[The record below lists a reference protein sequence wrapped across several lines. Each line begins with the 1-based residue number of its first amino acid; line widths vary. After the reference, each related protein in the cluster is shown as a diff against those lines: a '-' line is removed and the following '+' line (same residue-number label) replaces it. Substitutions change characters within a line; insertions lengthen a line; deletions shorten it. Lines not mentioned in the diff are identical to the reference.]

1 MVVGPELLINEVKKG
16 LFNFVQLELEALV
29 LILGIPGD
37 SAVKNLT
44 ANAGNAAEVG
54 LIPGSGRS
62 LGGGHDD
69 PFQYSCLKN
78 SHGQRSLAGYSP
90 LGHSQTWMKWQHGMA
105 CSYYFLFLSF
115 VSLFTLIILSYCLLL
130 TFSFS
135 SNVLSNL

>member
-1 MVVGPELLINEVKKG
+1 MVLGPELLINEVKKG
-16 LFNFVQLELEALV
+16 LFNFVQLELDALV

-44 ANAGNAAEVG
+44 ANAGNSGEVG

-90 LGHSQTWMKWQHGMA
+90 LGHSQT
-105 CSYYFLFLSF
+105 
-115 VSLFTLIILSYCLLL
+115 
-130 TFSFS
+130 
-135 SNVLSNL
+135 